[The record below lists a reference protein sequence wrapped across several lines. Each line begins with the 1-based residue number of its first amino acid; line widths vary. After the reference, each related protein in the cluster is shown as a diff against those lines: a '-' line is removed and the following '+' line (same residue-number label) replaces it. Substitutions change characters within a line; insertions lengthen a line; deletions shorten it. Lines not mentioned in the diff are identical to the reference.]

1 MTLRSAAA
9 PLSAAVVT
17 AFALGLG
24 YRYAAATPQR
34 NLLPAS
40 THAPATSTPHAW
52 PGTTL
57 ITGTLI
63 GYKQRVMSVRA
74 ADGSYAVILALSTV
88 VLPTCGRRPTLQPGE
103 ALEVRAPVQGDGTL
117 LAVTVRAIAPC
128 PR

>member
-1 MTLRSAAA
+1 MTLRSAAV
-9 PLSAAVVT
+9 PLSAAV
-17 AFALGLG
+17 AMALALGLG
-24 YRYAAATPQR
+24 YRYADATPQR
-34 NLLPAS
+34 HRAPAS
-40 THAPATSTPHAW
+40 IRAAATPTPDTW
-52 PGTTL
+52 PGTAL

-74 ADGSYAVILALSTV
+74 AHGSYAVILALSTI
-88 VLPTCGRRPTLQPGE
+88 VLPTCGRGPTLQPGE